1 MSNDPLPSSDEYV
14 EGKRPCVLS
23 IPDASLKLMDCM
35 ASANTKYQFDGN
47 ADLLEYR
54 KCACYFNFKEVGKE
68 CSNSG
73 PNHTMEYAYQLGN
86 HTGKCQQHFEAW
98 SHHGPADVKSWWQS
112 SQGIIAQVLIVVLL
126 LAMLLWCCQDW
137 FFNVLERY
145 QEEVDEEMREEETRA
160 PPRSPIEKVQRMG
173 RIGGR
178 IMQNLIRPKAAPLR
192 KPSSDEE
199 DETELAE
206 EPEEP
211 KPRRSLHN
219 FQAPRDLGS
228 DPFVPLM
235 GPMSPHRSV
244 FPPGTA
250 PP

>member
-1 MSNDPLPSSDEYV
+1 
-14 EGKRPCVLS
+14 
-23 IPDASLKLMDCM
+23 
-35 ASANTKYQFDGN
+35 
-47 ADLLEYR
+47 
-54 KCACYFNFKEVGKE
+54 
-68 CSNSG
+68 
-73 PNHTMEYAYQLGN
+73 
-86 HTGKCQQHFEAW
+86 
-98 SHHGPADVKSWWQS
+98 
-112 SQGIIAQVLIVVLL
+112 
-126 LAMLLWCCQDW
+126 MLLWCCQDW

-206 EPEEP
+206 EPEELP

-228 DPFVPLM
+228 DPFAAEIRRVLVTHDLDFQAPGLPQGDVDDIPTEASDQSITSCPTSCFRPPSRLSNVPLSEA
-235 GPMSPHRSV
+235 GLYA
-244 FPPGTA
+244 FQKICL
-250 PP
+250 